1 MRFSRIINPGATGK
15 GEHCTG
21 CSRPLIQSGPAPP
34 NVTAPQWVARREIAA
49 IVKAAC

>member
-21 CSRPLIQSGPAPP
+21 CSRPLSKGSGATQRDRPAG
-34 NVTAPQWVARREIAA
+34 VARREIAA